1 LDGTKLDKTFKE
13 IHSKV
18 IDIREEEVIKFL
30 TENNRMDLKSHPII
44 KNYIESSSVD
54 IWNKQLPINTIF
66 NRIIF
71 SENKDILEKV
81 LTSNGATLKKHMNP
95 PAVITEYCEK
105 PDSFK
110 DINDVVDAVR
120 SVIDTF
126 TKRKVEAKQIVKD
139 LSDLQI
145 INYSMKEDIYRYA
158 NSQETCE
165 SFESYIKE
173 RSKGKRSTRK
183 KRAIQ
188 TIYSFMEAELEQK
201 EKRRKLKTKKVATSS
216 AITTPTLPITTTA
229 PIITA
234 TPLPTPPKS

>member
-1 LDGTKLDKTFKE
+1 
-13 IHSKV
+13 
-18 IDIREEEVIKFL
+18 
-30 TENNRMDLKSHPII
+30 
-44 KNYIESSSVD
+44 
-54 IWNKQLPINTIF
+54 
-66 NRIIF
+66 
-71 SENKDILEKV
+71 
-81 LTSNGATLKKHMNP
+81 MNP

-173 RSKGKRSTRK
+173 RSKGKK
-183 KRAIQ
+183 KHSQKTCYSNYIQ
-188 TIYSFMEAELEQK
+188 LYGS
-201 EKRRKLKTKKVATSS
+201 
-216 AITTPTLPITTTA
+216 
-229 PIITA
+229 
-234 TPLPTPPKS
+234 